1 MPTKYELQ
9 AQLRE
14 LNRGFPRIPISKLK
28 MHELEAHI
36 DAVKKIKSETDS
48 ILPTKTP
55 SLPGPKGPRA
65 IPVEEVETG
74 PVTIRTPKMP
84 PVRNVG
90 VPKGKKPGKAKTI
103 VDGADLFPAHTASL
117 SDGPASP
124 VGPKSPAPRT
134 KSVAHHCNCP
144 SCPGKAH

>member
-36 DAVKKIKSETDS
+36 DAVKKIKSETAA

-55 SLPGPKGPRA
+55 SLPGPKGPRVIA
-65 IPVEEVETG
+65 VEEEDKG
-74 PVTIRTPKMP
+74 IVTIKTPKVP
-84 PVRNVG
+84 ATKVIP
-90 VPKGKKPGKAKTI
+90 VPKGKKPGAAKSEVEEEEGPMSPELVKVKA
-103 VDGADLFPAHTASL
+103 
-117 SDGPASP
+117 
-124 VGPKSPAPRT
+124 

-144 SCPGKAH
+144 SCPLKKH

>member
-28 MHELEAHI
+28 MHEIEAHI
-36 DAVKKIKSETDS
+36 DAIKKVKAETEA

-55 SLPGPKGPRA
+55 VRPGHPGPRP
-65 IPVEEVETG
+65 IPVEEVESG

-84 PVRNVG
+84 PVRNIG
-90 VPKGKKPGKAKTI
+90 VPKGKKPGKAISEDPDTS
-103 VDGADLFPAHTASL
+103 DLFPAVKSQ
-117 SDGPASP
+117 SSVKEPGPVSP
-124 VGPKSPAPRT
+124 PPRQKSKPMT
-134 KSVAHHCNCP
+134 ICMCNCP
-144 SCPGKAH
+144 SCPHRG

>member
-36 DAVKKIKSETDS
+36 DAVKKIKAETAS

-55 SLPGPKGPRA
+55 SLPGPKGPRPIA
-65 IPVEEVETG
+65 VEEEDKGV
-74 PVTIRTPKMP
+74 VTIKTPKVP
-84 PVRNVG
+84 PTKVIP
-90 VPKGKKPGKAKTI
+90 VPKGKKPGAAK
-103 VDGADLFPAHTASL
+103 
-117 SDGPASP
+117 SDEEGPASP
-124 VGPKSPAPRT
+124 LAKMPSVQMKVKAKPA
-134 KSVAHHCNCP
+134 AHQCNCP
-144 SCPGKAH
+144 SCPLQHS

>member
-55 SLPGPKGPRA
+55 SLPGPKGPRV
-65 IPVEEVETG
+65 IPVEDVDTG

-124 VGPKSPAPRT
+124 VPRT

-144 SCPGKAH
+144 SCPAKQAH

>member
-36 DAVKKIKSETDS
+36 DAVKKIKNETDA

-55 SLPGPKGPRA
+55 AVAGRPSARP
-65 IPVEEVETG
+65 IEVEAVESG
-74 PVTIRTPKMP
+74 PITIRTPKVP

-90 VPKGKKPGKAKTI
+90 VPKGKKPGSAKHVI
-103 VDGADLFPAHTASL
+103 SEDPDHSDMFPAVKSQ
-117 SDGPASP
+117 GPMSP
-124 VGPKSPAPRT
+124 PPRQKSKPVT
-134 KSVAHHCNCP
+134 ICNCNCP
-144 SCPGKAH
+144 SCPLKKQSA